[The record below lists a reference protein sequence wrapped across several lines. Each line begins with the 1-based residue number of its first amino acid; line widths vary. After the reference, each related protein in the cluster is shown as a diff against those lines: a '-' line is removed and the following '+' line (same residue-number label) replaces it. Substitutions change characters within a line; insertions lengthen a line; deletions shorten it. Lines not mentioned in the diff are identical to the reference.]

1 VLIGVERLLIRL
13 RHPASRAD
21 ELNALRG
28 RLRAEI
34 ARVPDEDDR
43 ARALRVLALKRT
55 ISATLND
62 VSSCRSCASG
72 LPAPHGSYAGGAC
85 CAGVTAELF
94 DDRELSAL
102 ALAGTK
108 PGDLTPP
115 AGADLHAGC
124 AFRGPRGCTLDVS
137 HRPARCVLYVCET
150 LTRELHRAGRLDE
163 IEGMLAELRLEVTE
177 LIAALAA
184 RADRDVLA
192 PLVAALE
199 SYRQGPA

>member
-43 ARALRVLALKRT
+43 ARALRVLALKRS
-55 ISATLND
+55 ISDALNE
-62 VSSCRSCASG
+62 VSSCRSCATG

-85 CAGVTAELF
+85 CAGVTAQLF
-94 DDRELSAL
+94 DERELTAL
-102 ALAGTK
+102 ALAGTR
-108 PGDLTPP
+108 PSDLTPP

-124 AFRGPRGCTLDVS
+124 AFRGPRGCTLDVA

-150 LTRELHRAGRLDE
+150 LTRELHRAGQLDD
-163 IEGMLAELRLEVTE
+163 IERMLAELRREATE
-177 LIAALAA
+177 LFAALSA

-199 SYRQGPA
+199 AFRQGPA